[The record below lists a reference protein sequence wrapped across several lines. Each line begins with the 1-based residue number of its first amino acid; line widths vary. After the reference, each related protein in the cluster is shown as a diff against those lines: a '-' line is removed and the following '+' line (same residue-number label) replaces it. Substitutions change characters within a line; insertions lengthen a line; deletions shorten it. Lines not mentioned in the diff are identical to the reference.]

1 MNSPTKR
8 LNLNPVQLEGWTI
21 AARDRSRQGTLPT
34 YIPQLAAADPGA
46 LAVRVS
52 RGDGRFY
59 ECGDRDRVF
68 PLMSVV
74 KPFLLLRLLV
84 ESGPNRVFAQ
94 VGTEPSDRP
103 FNCLEQLQIDGG
115 RPRNPMI
122 NSGAIALA
130 GLLPGED
137 GATRCRI
144 LCDWLNRVAGCD
156 LRLDA
161 GLLASVRSVPNSR
174 NQAIAAELARAGYVH
189 DAAVTLDT
197 YNHICCLSGTVADL
211 AQLGLLLLEPPEAT
225 WRDACRQVKALMLT
239 CGLYEASGEFA
250 VRVGVPTKSG
260 VSGAVLSVVPG
271 WGAIACYSPPL
282 DEAGNSVAGLFL
294 IEEMARSLVLSL
306 FD

>member
-8 LNLNPVQLEGWTI
+8 LSLNRAQLEGWTI
-21 AARDRSRQGTLPT
+21 AARSRSRQGTLPT

-46 LAVRVS
+46 LAVRVL
-52 RGDGRFY
+52 GVDGRFY
-59 ECGDRDRVF
+59 DGGDRDRVF

-84 ESGPNRVFAQ
+84 ELGSDRVFARL
-94 VGTEPSDRP
+94 GMEPSDRP
-103 FNCLEQLQIDGG
+103 FNSLEQLQIDGG

-130 GLLPGED
+130 GLLTGED
-137 GATRCRI
+137 GATRCRL
-144 LCDWLNRVAGCD
+144 LCDWLNGAAGCN
-156 LRLDA
+156 LQLD
-161 GLLASVRSVPNSR
+161 GELLASVRSVPNSR
-174 NQAIAAELARAGYVH
+174 NQAIAAELARAGYVE
-189 DAAVTLDT
+189 DATLTLDT

-211 AQLGLLLLEPPEAT
+211 AQLGLLLLEPPEPAWT
-225 WRDACRQVKALMLT
+225 EGCRQVKALMMT
-239 CGLYEASGEFA
+239 CGLYEASGSFA

-282 DEAGNSVAGLFL
+282 DAAGNSVAGLFL
-294 IEEMARSLVLSL
+294 IEEMA
-306 FD
+306 